1 MDRRETWFSNR
12 RFGVVLAG
20 VLVLA
25 GCAGS
30 PPAAPPL
37 PPPGT
42 AFRDCAACPE
52 MMVVPA
58 GTYLMGSPPGEKDRD
73 ADEGPRHR
81 VTFAAPFALARHALT
96 RRQFAAFVQATGQ
109 RTEGGCETWN
119 GTRWAS
125 DPAVSWRD
133 PGYDQ
138 GPEHPVVCIS
148 WVDARSYVGW
158 LRAKTGRPYRLPSEA
173 EWEYAS
179 RAGDDGPAPWSS
191 MPERA
196 CALANVHDR
205 TGARAIASD
214 WEHYDC
220 DDGHPRTSPVGAFPA
235 NPFGPFDVLGI
246 EQSVPPPWGMIEWKR
261 QRYSVDFVVRSR
273 WGSVRRPCEDDS
285 TGSELIEYALVPD
298 PSRNWPEEL
307 EDGPP
312 KEPAHA
318 ACLGWACRPL
328 IDEVILQVV
337 ALKDHPNQM
346 IDLE

>member
-235 NPFGPFDVLGI
+235 NPFGLFDVLGN
-246 EQSVPPPWGMIEWKR
+246 VWEWQEDCYR
-261 QRYSVDFVVRSR
+261 PTYDGAPSD
-273 WGSVRRPCEDDS
+273 GS
-285 TGSELIEYALVPD
+285 A
-298 PSRNWPEEL
+298 WA
-307 EDGPP
+307 DGP
-312 KEPAHA
+312 
-318 ACLGWACRPL
+318 ACRRRVLRGGAWNSRPKYVRHAFRL
-328 IDEVILQVV
+328 RV
-337 ALKDHPNQM
+337 APARRLDIYGLRPALGPKP
-346 IDLE
+346 